1 MSITQISMST
11 DVRDVTSYSLVQ
23 TFPQQTVHKSSGL
36 PCSLAH
42 SIYLIAGRHIPD
54 YRCWEPSM
62 SNQLKEFEEADK
74 NRSKEIRNTLDV
86 GKVGV
91 NEREENCG
99 VPERR
104 YGNEKK

>member
-1 MSITQISMST
+1 
-11 DVRDVTSYSLVQ
+11 
-23 TFPQQTVHKSSGL
+23 
-36 PCSLAH
+36 
-42 SIYLIAGRHIPD
+42 
-54 YRCWEPSM
+54 M